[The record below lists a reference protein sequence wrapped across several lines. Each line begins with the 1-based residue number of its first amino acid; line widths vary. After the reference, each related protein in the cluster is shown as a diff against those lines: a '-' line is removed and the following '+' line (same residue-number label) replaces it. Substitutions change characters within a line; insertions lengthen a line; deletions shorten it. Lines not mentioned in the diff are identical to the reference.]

1 MWQNKCDK
9 IKRSVLCKNKG
20 EGGLKM
26 IHLDS
31 YIKALKITWIR
42 RLLNTEGTWQNT
54 IFHSID
60 LKSLLHFGTEY
71 LNKCINKTKNQ
82 FWKDVLQ
89 AWKALQFK
97 QEQKDNYSSEQI
109 QNNELW
115 FNDKIKIGG
124 KSIFY
129 KKWYEKNI
137 IYIND
142 LLQDNG
148 TFYKINEFKD
158 KFNFEINFLEYNGI
172 ISVLRQL
179 FRTNN
184 QNELNKVQAPWIPPK
199 IKYIIKSKKG
209 SKDMYDILK
218 MNNELPKAQKKWEDI
233 FPNLDQDEWKII
245 YCRPFLITHDTKLH
259 WFQYRINHMILTTNK
274 FAFKIGICANS
285 ACTFCQAHE
294 ESIIHL
300 LWECEH
306 IQTLLDDIQS
316 WLTPFSIN
324 LEINQ
329 QNFLLGT
336 GKITKENLVMLLN
349 IKYFIYV
356 RKYRKEIPRII
367 ALKITSNK
375 FIQYTNV

>member
-82 FWKDVLQ
+82 FWKDVFQ

-199 IKYIIKSKKG
+199 IKSLLKVKKV
-209 SKDMYDILK
+209 
-218 MNNELPKAQKKWEDI
+218 QKICMI
-233 FPNLDQDEWKII
+233 F
-245 YCRPFLITHDTKLH
+245 
-259 WFQYRINHMILTTNK
+259 
-274 FAFKIGICANS
+274 
-285 ACTFCQAHE
+285 
-294 ESIIHL
+294 
-300 LWECEH
+300 
-306 IQTLLDDIQS
+306 
-316 WLTPFSIN
+316 
-324 LEINQ
+324 
-329 QNFLLGT
+329 
-336 GKITKENLVMLLN
+336 
-349 IKYFIYV
+349 
-356 RKYRKEIPRII
+356 
-367 ALKITSNK
+367 
-375 FIQYTNV
+375 